1 MPSDSPASRPL
12 DGSRQ
17 ALLQLLAE
25 LCALA
30 GQDAAA
36 PPVLEL
42 QLGAVVTRATV
53 GAGPGGDCLHI
64 SVRLPRSP
72 PSAYAAQARHSI
84 GGDGFDCMWHADEGC
99 HIVVRRMALAA
110 FRDERSVMDAMLDT
124 ADLAQ
129 AWQAGMLLD
138 QPAAC

>member
-1 MPSDSPASRPL
+1 M
-12 DGSRQ
+12 
-17 ALLQLLAE
+17 LQLLAE

-30 GQDAAA
+30 GQDAAV

-42 QLGAVVTRATV
+42 QLGGAVARATV
-53 GAGPGGDCLHI
+53 DAGPGGDCLHI
-64 SVRLPRSP
+64 SVRLPRLP
-72 PSAYAAQARHSI
+72 ASAQTAQARP
-84 GGDGFDCMWHADEGC
+84 GMDGDGFDCLWHDEEGC

-138 QPAAC
+138 QPAPC